1 MQKGGPGGPGHW
13 VLLCLSRNMAGPSSY
28 SAFNDVD
35 ETVAKAVLGS
45 DGAARWQDFKSTSK
59 LKPTSSVAP
68 AIPLK
73 KLDRALGTTSIND
86 ERKIEAKVRADAGTA
101 ALGSGYTQFKRKTD
115 MEEVAERKRRK
126 LVLSRTRPKDERYF
140 LDVSV
145 FEGHKHDYVFTTRDR
160 GTGYYWDG
168 NDSIRKELGQPPIAS
183 LGVGGV
189 VAPSEDETGTAI
201 DTSDAPAPGNVT
213 KSKKKKKKKK
223 AKAELPFYNPHEDD
237 DPFNPMAQVAQ
248 AIKRRNEILG
258 RAPTLAAQADHSN
271 TRLDAS
277 VLGASIRLPSSSVT
291 SSAPS
296 VESSAILEPSLS
308 SEGWESAVDASSG
321 KTYFFNRKTNER
333 TWTKPEPSMEDNA
346 ALPEGWN
353 AATDKASGKVY
364 YYHTNGNT
372 AWTKPT

>member
-1 MQKGGPGGPGHW
+1 
-13 VLLCLSRNMAGPSSY
+13 MAGPSSSY

-45 DGAARWQDFKSTSK
+45 DGAARWQDFKSVSK

-73 KLDRALGTTSIND
+73 KLDRALGTTSIDD
-86 ERKIEAKVRADAGTA
+86 ERKVEAKVRADAGTA
-101 ALGSGYTQFKRKTD
+101 AVGSGYTQFKRKTD

-126 LVLSRTRPKDERYF
+126 LVLSRTRPKDEPYF
-140 LDVSV
+140 LDLSV

-168 NDSIRKELGQPPIAS
+168 NDSIRKELGKPPIAS
-183 LGVGGV
+183 LGVGG
-189 VAPSEDETGTAI
+189 AAASEEETGKAI
-201 DTSDAPAPGNVT
+201 DKDSSDAPAPHNV

-223 AKAELPFYNPHEDD
+223 TKAELPFYNPDEVD

-271 TRLDAS
+271 SRLDAS

-296 VESSAILEPSLS
+296 VESAAVLDPSLAS
-308 SEGWESAVDASSG
+308 KGWESAVDSSSG
-321 KTYFFNRKTNER
+321 KTYYFNRKTNER
-333 TWTKPEPSMEDNA
+333 TWTKPEPGKEADD

-353 AATDKASGKVY
+353 VATDKASGKVY
-364 YYHTNGNT
+364 YYHTNGST

>member
-1 MQKGGPGGPGHW
+1 MCLI
-13 VLLCLSRNMAGPSSY
+13 VLSSRSMAGPSSY

-45 DGAARWQDFKSTSK
+45 DGAARWQDFKSTAK
-59 LKPTSSVAP
+59 LKQTSSVAP

-86 ERKIEAKVRADAGTA
+86 ERRTEAKVRADAGTA

-126 LVLSRTRPKDERYF
+126 LVLARTRPKDERYF

-145 FEGHKHDYVFTTRDR
+145 FEGHKHDYVFTTKDR

-168 NDSIRKELGQPPIAS
+168 NDSIRKELGKPPITS
-183 LGVGGV
+183 LGVGGA
-189 VAPSEDETGTAI
+189 APSEDGTYSAI
-201 DTSDAPAPGNVT
+201 DGGSSGAPAPDNV

-223 AKAELPFYNPHEDD
+223 TKAELPFYNPNEDD

-258 RAPTLAAQADHSN
+258 RAPTLAAEADRSN
-271 TRLDAS
+271 SRLDAS

-296 VESSAILEPSLS
+296 VESSAVLEPSVAS
-308 SEGWESAVDASSG
+308 DGWKSAVDASSG

-333 TWTKPEPSMEDNA
+333 TWTKPVPSKEADV

-353 AATDKASGKVY
+353 VATDKASGKVY
-364 YYHTNGNT
+364 YYHTDGST
-372 AWTKPT
+372 SWTKPT